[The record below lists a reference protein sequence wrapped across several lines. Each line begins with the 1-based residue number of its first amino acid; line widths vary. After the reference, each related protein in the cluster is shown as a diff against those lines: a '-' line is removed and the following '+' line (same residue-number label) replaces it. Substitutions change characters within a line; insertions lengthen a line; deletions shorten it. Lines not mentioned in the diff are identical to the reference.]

1 MKNAKKLFALMLA
14 IVMVLSLSVT
24 AFAANGDTTKGS
36 IELMNPQEG
45 ITYKAYRIFD
55 VTYSGD
61 AYAYTIPADSDWL
74 DAVIGF
80 IDEDKVDGVYTGNGM
95 TLTPVKDTAGT
106 LVSYNVTVDEDE
118 FSAPD
123 FAAAMKESGVTA
135 NEVEL
140 TETASGTVKAT
151 NLDLG
156 YWLVLPSTGA
166 LASLTT
172 TDAEVQVYDKN
183 EAPIVDKEV
192 KDANKDEGQKNSA
205 SIGDVIPYTLTTKVP
220 DMTGYTKYFFVMKDT
235 MSKGLTFN
243 NDVIV
248 TLGGTPLTADVPA
261 VPGEGGAAG
270 TPAVEHDYYV
280 DAQTDEQTGITTIKV
295 VFHDMLKYQKDNVGD
310 AIVITYSA
318 TLNENAEVNAA
329 NTNSA
334 EMIYSNDP
342 SINPEYDPQDPPENP
357 DDPED
362 PDQPWNKDG
371 SQVTK
376 PTGVGPNS
384 TTETWTTA
392 LVVNKYANEIGTGKE
407 LAGAKFKLTGTALN
421 MVKVTGDNFV
431 PYVAPAEG
439 QPAVT
444 PYWLL
449 RDGSYT
455 ATAPDE
461 VGMEAAPADYDRT
474 KGGWVIGDETD
485 EGAEKYGDT
494 WYRPATNT
502 ELEGTVQLYLKTT
515 VDNSEYASTTDRY
528 MKETATWYETKGT
541 SPVTAEAFVDANG
554 HLTFSGL
561 GAGTY
566 TLEEIVTPD
575 GFNPIDPIT
584 ITVVFDDKGEENGTT
599 PIFYINEN
607 VEMMTID
614 NPDTSVGGTIEVPDP
629 DTQNMIENVINRSGI
644 ELPSTGGIGTT
655 IFYVLGGIL
664 LAGAA
669 VLLITKKRMNIE

>member
-1 MKNAKKLFALMLA
+1 MLA

-45 ITYKAYRIFD
+45 VTYKAYRIFD

-61 AYAYTIPADSDWL
+61 AYAYTIPANSNWL
-74 DAVIGF
+74 GAVIGF
-80 IDEDKVDGVYTGNGM
+80 IDEAADADGVYTGNGM

-106 LVSYNVTVDEDE
+106 TVSYNVTVDEGE

-135 NEVEL
+135 NEVTL
-140 TETASGTVKAT
+140 AATANDTVKAT

-172 TDAEVQVYDKN
+172 TDADVQVYDKN
-183 EAPIVDKEV
+183 GVPVVDKEV
-192 KDANKDEGQKNSA
+192 KDGTTDEGQKNSA
-205 SIGDVIPYTLTTKVP
+205 SIGDKIPYTLTTKVP
-220 DMTGYTKYFFVMKDT
+220 DMTGYTKYFFVLKDT

-243 NDVIV
+243 NDVKV
-248 TLGGTPLTADVPA
+248 TLNDTELVADT
-261 VPGEGGAAG
+261 E
-270 TPAVEHDYYV
+270 TEEKDYYV

-295 VFHDMLKYQKDNVGD
+295 VFHNMLKYQANNVGD

-318 TLNENAEVNAA
+318 TLNENALINAA

-371 SQVTK
+371 SLVTN
-376 PTGVGPNS
+376 PTVVGPDS
-384 TTETWTTA
+384 TTETYTTA
-392 LVVNKYANEIGTGKE
+392 LVINKYANEIANGKE

-421 MVKVTGDNFV
+421 MVKVTGDNFL

-474 KGGWVIGDETD
+474 KGGWVIDDVNGTD
-485 EGAEKYGDT
+485 TYGDHK
-494 WYRPATNT
+494 YRAATND
-502 ELEGTVQLYLKTT
+502 ELDDTSVTLYLLTT

-607 VEMMTID
+607 VEMMTIE
-614 NPDTSVGGTIEVPDP
+614 NPDTTVGGTIEVPDP

-655 IFYVLGGIL
+655 IFYVLGSIL
-664 LAGAA
+664 LVGAA
-669 VLLITKKRMNIE
+669 VLLITKKRMNVE

>member
-1 MKNAKKLFALMLA
+1 MKNAKRLFALMLTL
-14 IVMVLSLSVT
+14 VMVLSLGVT

-36 IELMNPQEG
+36 IELMNPQENVQ
-45 ITYKAYRIFD
+45 YKAYRIFD

-61 AYAYTIPADSDWL
+61 AYAYTIPADSAWL
-74 DAVIGF
+74 NAVIDF
-80 IDEDKVDGVYTGNGM
+80 IDEAADADGVYTGNGM
-95 TLTPVKDTAGT
+95 TLTPVKNTAGAT
-106 LVSYNVTVDEDE
+106 VRYNVTVDEDE

-123 FAAAMKESGVTA
+123 FAAAMKASGVTA
-135 NEVEL
+135 NEVTL
-140 TETASGTVKAT
+140 AATASGTVKAE

-172 TDAEVQVYDKN
+172 TDADVQIYDKN
-183 EAPIVDKEV
+183 EVPVVDKEV
-192 KDANKDEGQKNSA
+192 KDTNNDEGQKNSA

-220 DMTGYTKYFFVMKDT
+220 DMTGYTYYFFVMKDT

-243 NDVIV
+243 NDVTV
-248 TLGGTPLTADVPA
+248 TLDGTGLDADTENEVK
-261 VPGEGGAAG
+261 
-270 TPAVEHDYYV
+270 DYYV
-280 DAQTDEQTGITTIKV
+280 DAQTDENTGVTTIKV
-295 VFHDMLKYQKDNVGD
+295 VFHNMLQYQESNVGD

-318 TLNENAEVNAA
+318 TLNENALINDA
-329 NTNSA
+329 NTNTA

-342 SINPEYDPQDPPENP
+342 SIAPHYDPQNPPP

-362 PDQPWNKDG
+362 PNQPWNKPG
-371 SQVTK
+371 STVVN
-376 PTGVGPNS
+376 PTGEGPQS

-421 MVKVTGDNFV
+421 KVKVTGDNFV

-474 KGGWVIGDETD
+474 KGGWVIGVETD

-584 ITVVFDDKGEENGTT
+584 ITVVFDDKGEETGTT

-607 VEMMTID
+607 VEMMTIQ
-614 NPDTSVGGTIEVPDP
+614 NPDTTVGGTIDVPDP
-629 DTQNMIENVINRSGI
+629 DTLNMIENVINKSGI

-669 VLLITKKRMNIE
+669 VLLITKKRMNVE